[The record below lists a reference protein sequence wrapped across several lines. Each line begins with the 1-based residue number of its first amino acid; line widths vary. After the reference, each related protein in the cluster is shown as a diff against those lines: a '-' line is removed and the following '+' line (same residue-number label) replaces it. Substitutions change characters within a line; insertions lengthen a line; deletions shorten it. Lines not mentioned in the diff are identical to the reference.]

1 MQKHFFLFV
10 AVLVIA
16 SLACSRTVT
25 VNSPVIVSDPAE
37 ATAVVESTAIVVYP
51 TVMVVSSP
59 TPVVVYP
66 TNVPANSESE
76 SYRKFRLD
84 ANWIGDDFGPE
95 RTLPDTI
102 VGPAIAELKS
112 YRGSACAAVKVN
124 KGETLVWPGGGAY
137 WEAGS
142 QLALE
147 ARWPHHVDEY
157 LANYA
162 ECKVYVTV
170 VSVPNPT
177 QP

>member
-1 MQKHFFLFV
+1 MTANQKF
-10 AVLVIA
+10 AV
-16 SLACSRTVT
+16 T
-25 VNSPVIVSDPAE
+25 IVS
-37 ATAVVESTAIVVYP
+37 IVVVVFCLLCTGLYLVNKVISNAPSQPEIIGYCEVPNCTP
-51 TVMVVSSP
+51 TEEVTP
-59 TPVVVYP
+59 TPVVG
-66 TNVPANSESE
+66 
-76 SYRKFRLD
+76 
-84 ANWIGDDFGPE
+84 WIGDDFGPE
-95 RTLPDTI
+95 HTLPDTI

-112 YRGSACAAVKVN
+112 YLGSVCAVVKVN

-177 QP
+177 K